1 MMSDDGDDDDDD
13 DDALSFSLFLY
24 ISSSFSLLS
33 LKRFLVLVLRK
44 AERSLI
50 AYIE

>member
-1 MMSDDGDDDDDD
+1 MVDDDDDDD
-13 DDALSFSLFLY
+13 DDALSFSLFL
-24 ISSSFSLLS
+24 FSLLS